1 MSAEDDWCE
10 GPGEEDPLTLS
21 PQVEEVVFSLDTPAD
36 VMSAVSS
43 VMVEMR
49 EALELGVLPPSGR
62 PLPAVPGGYVSAMP
76 RGLGLVEFHETAT
89 EKGERGFHL
98 ARVIRIDDYPAEF

>member
-1 MSAEDDWCE
+1 MSDGGDLYGRPE
-10 GPGEEDPLTLS
+10 EEDPLTLS
-21 PQVEEVVFSLDTPAD
+21 PQVEEVLFSLDTPAD

-62 PLPAVPGGYVSAMP
+62 PLPGLPGAYVSAMP

-89 EKGERGFHL
+89 AKGERGFYL
-98 ARVIRIDDYPAEF
+98 ARVIRIDDYPAES

>member
-1 MSAEDDWCE
+1 MSDGYYPYE
-10 GPGEEDPLTLS
+10 GPEEEDPLTLS
-21 PQVEEVVFSLDTPAD
+21 PQVEEILFSLDTPAD

-62 PLPAVPGGYVSAMP
+62 PLPGLPGAYVSPMP
-76 RGLGLVEFHETAT
+76 RGLGLIEYHETTTA
-89 EKGERGFHL
+89 KGERGFYL
-98 ARVIRIDDYPAEF
+98 ARVIRTDDYPTGF